1 MKLKAPSLFC
11 MDVLATVFLSKYN
24 YLFTHNRIVF
34 LMGLL
39 LAGISGYSQNQTPKR
54 EFRGVWIATVKNI
67 DWPSRA
73 GLSSEEQQ
81 RELVNLIDRY
91 HQMGM
96 NAIIFQVRPAGD
108 VFYFSAIEPWSE
120 WLTGIQ
126 GKAPVPFYDPL
137 QVAIEAC
144 HERGM
149 ELHAWVNPFRAYL
162 DVDRDRMTHVFHVMH
177 THPEWVVTYGP
188 NAYIDPGIPA
198 ARDYVVEVIEDI
210 VMRYDI
216 DAIHIDDYFY
226 PYKIEGK
233 AFPDTLSFER
243 YGRNYRDKDEWRRE
257 NNNQFIYELR
267 NTIKTHKP
275 WVELGISPFGVWRN
289 NADDPLGSDTRAGV
303 TSYDDL
309 YADVRTWLQKG
320 WIDYVAPQIY
330 FSIGYPPADYAILL
344 DWWSQNSF
352 NRQLYIG
359 KAAYKVNNNHDQN
372 WKLPGQIPG
381 QIRMDRQR
389 EKVDGSIYFSAK
401 SLILNPLGVGD
412 SLKNVLYRYRS
423 LPPEVDWSSGEVYT
437 IPQNLEASVQFKG
450 VVLTWNAT
458 GSTYVGIYRFG
469 KKDPINISDPR
480 FLLDVTSGTD
490 TNYID
495 DTIDK
500 QGKYYYVITS
510 IDRLFKESL
519 PTLPLKVKVKRKML
533 QRR

>member
-1 MKLKAPSLFC
+1 
-11 MDVLATVFLSKYN
+11 
-24 YLFTHNRIVF
+24 
-34 LMGLL
+34 MGLL

-401 SLILNPLGVGD
+401 SLILNPFCYT
-412 SLKNVLYRYRS
+412 SLTSKTLY
-423 LPPEVDWSSGEVYT
+423 
-437 IPQNLEASVQFKG
+437 
-450 VVLTWNAT
+450 
-458 GSTYVGIYRFG
+458 
-469 KKDPINISDPR
+469 
-480 FLLDVTSGTD
+480 
-490 TNYID
+490 
-495 DTIDK
+495 
-500 QGKYYYVITS
+500 QG
-510 IDRLFKESL
+510 F
-519 PTLPLKVKVKRKML
+519 LPLTNRGAIAAAEH
-533 QRR
+533 